1 MPMLLHNKPTQ
12 NTWISA
18 LETFLLKKQ
27 VGVRIQYPE
36 MERQRKHYQGEG
48 HSSQNRTVIS

>member
-1 MPMLLHNKPTQ
+1 MLLHNKPTQ